1 LVLSEENRGSLLEL
15 LIVIRAC
22 FPRESAIQYRPIAIA
37 PAAVRSRLKDLE
49 LVKGSTVLSWY
60 LHDNNE
66 SDQAKRKTKKRK
78 SMGGTQGP

>member
-1 LVLSEENRGSLLEL
+1 LVLSEENRDSLLEL
-15 LIVIRAC
+15 LIVFRDC
-22 FPRESAIQYRPIAIA
+22 FPRESTIQYRPIAIA